1 MRVEQKE
8 ASRCTRVLCSLLG
21 YSRQAYY
28 INIKAYQRSAFEG
41 SLLLAEVARIRR
53 DQPRLGARKLLHK
66 LSGFMQGHHIR
77 IGRDAFFELLRQ
89 QGLLVNRRRR
99 KHPKTTFSFH
109 RFHKHPNRITGL
121 VVQQPNQLWVSDITY
136 IRLSTGFAYL
146 SLVTDAYS
154 RKIVGF
160 DLCERL
166 WAKGCINA
174 LKMAIKNNPVRAGEV
189 LHHSDRGVQYCC
201 NDYVK
206 LLARSHIGISM
217 TQSGDPRENALA
229 ERVNGIL
236 KDELLQRRYGLL
248 EPAQPLVAKA
258 IRTYNNERPH
268 SSINMLTPAQAH
280 LGSGT
285 LKKHW
290 KNYYIP
296 DKEKEAVM
304 DG

>member
-1 MRVEQKE
+1 MRIEQE
-8 ASRCTRVLCSLLG
+8 APRCTRMLCSLLG

-28 INIKAYQRSAFEG
+28 VNVKAYQRSIFE
-41 SLLLAEVARIRR
+41 SSVLLTEVGRIRR
-53 DQPRLGARKLLHK
+53 EQPRLGGRKLLHK
-66 LSGFMQGHHIR
+66 LSGFMQEHHIR
-77 IGRDAFFELLRQ
+77 IGRDAFFALLRE
-89 QGLLVNRRRR
+89 QGLLVNKRRRR
-99 KHPKTTFSFH
+99 HPKTTFSFH

-121 VVQQPNQLWVSDITY
+121 VPQRPNELWVSDITY

-166 WAKGCINA
+166 WAKGCIAA
-174 LKMAIKNNPVRAGEV
+174 LKMAIRHNPVRGDGV
-189 LHHSDRGVQYCC
+189 LHHSDRGIQYCC
-201 NDYVK
+201 SDYVK
-206 LLARSHIGISM
+206 LLQRSHIGISM

-236 KDELLQRRYGLL
+236 KDELLQGSYGLP
-248 EPAQPLVAKA
+248 ETARPLVAKA
-258 IRTYNNERPH
+258 ISIYNNERPH
-268 SSINMLTPAQAH
+268 SSIDMLTPSQAH

-290 KNYYIP
+290 KNYYILN
-296 DKEKEAVM
+296 KGKEAVM